1 CSSDLN
7 FVPSV
12 PGAQVAGVDGGLQQS
27 LQAST
32 EYEAKLPWD
41 LTGSVAFFLNMTENM
56 TDPVGLGQS
65 FAFDETSADSR
76 ALGRAAGVE
85 VYFKRALTK
94 RLGALLSYTFSKALR
109 SYNTITTPPGFDRPH
124 VFNGALSYEFGWNIR
139 ASAKAAIASGIPG
152 RRTTLDGFVFDQ
164 SRSAPFA
171 RLDLKLSKRW
181 YVSEKFFWGL

>member
-1 CSSDLN
+1 DDYKMEVAAAISEPETYFELFPARTDVSAGVWTDFVLFPRGRIQVIPGIRADMFSSLGQQRYSVDPRIFATYQLTPRLRATHGLGVAHQSPN

-85 VYFKRALTK
+85 VYFK
-94 RLGALLSYTFSKALR
+94 
-109 SYNTITTPPGFDRPH
+109 
-124 VFNGALSYEFGWNIR
+124 
-139 ASAKAAIASGIPG
+139 
-152 RRTTLDGFVFDQ
+152 
-164 SRSAPFA
+164 
-171 RLDLKLSKRW
+171 
-181 YVSEKFFWGL
+181 